1 MENGFKISV
10 KSFILSFCVS
20 IATLNAQILHDTTSL
35 NLIKRGIDSIYNMQ
49 FNYSQ
54 GVYREIGR
62 LYPDHPIV
70 IMFKGIMTYWENYPL
85 LPAVS
90 ARNSFEEE
98 MRRCIGLC
106 EKNNNQLYE
115 PEYLLANLS
124 ARGLLLTF
132 YTDNDLKNE
141 VFPLAKS
148 TYHYIR
154 QSFDFTS
161 VYSDFFF
168 FTGLYNYY
176 REVYPRVHPVYKPL
190 AFLFPNGNR
199 EKGLEE
205 IQTAALSSI
214 LFKAESFS
222 YLSYIYISYENDY
235 QKALYFSKYLHDL
248 YSENPEYL
256 ADYIVNL
263 LLIKNYD
270 EAENLVISSGKH
282 EKNGFY
288 HAQLSIIKGLIQE
301 KKYHNINLAQQYY
314 NTGIRDI
321 AVFGT
326 FGDEFAAYGYFGLS
340 RISEANGDKES
351 KKNYHKQAVKLA
363 DSKKIDFD

>member
-1 MENGFKISV
+1 MI
-10 KSFILSFCVS
+10 
-20 IATLNAQILHDTTSL
+20 NAQILHDTASL
-35 NLIKRGIDSIYNMQ
+35 NLIRKGIDSIYNMQ
-49 FNYSQ
+49 FNYSEE
-54 GVYREIGR
+54 VYRKISR
-62 LYPDHPIV
+62 LYPDHPVV
-70 IMFKGIMTYWENYPL
+70 IMFKGVMTYWENYPL
-85 LPAVS
+85 LPAIS
-90 ARNSFEEE
+90 AKNSFKEE
-98 MRRCIGLC
+98 MLRCIGLC
-106 EKNNNQLYE
+106 EKNNNPLYE

-154 QSFDFTS
+154 QSFYYTS

-199 EKGLEE
+199 AKGLQE

-214 LFKAESFS
+214 LLKAESFS

-248 YSENPEYL
+248 YPENPEYL
-256 ADYIVNL
+256 ADYIINL
-263 LLIKNYD
+263 LLIKNYG
-270 EAENLVISSGKH
+270 EAENLVISSDKN
-282 EKNGFY
+282 EKNIFY
-288 HAQLSIIKGLIQE
+288 QAQLSIFNGIIQE
-301 KKYHNINLAQQYY
+301 KKYHDNKLAQQYY

-321 AVFGT
+321 AVFGE
-326 FGDEFAAYGYFGLS
+326 FGNEFAAYAYFGLS
-340 RISEANGDKES
+340 RLSGASGDKES
-351 KKNYHKQAVKLA
+351 KKNYRKQALKLA